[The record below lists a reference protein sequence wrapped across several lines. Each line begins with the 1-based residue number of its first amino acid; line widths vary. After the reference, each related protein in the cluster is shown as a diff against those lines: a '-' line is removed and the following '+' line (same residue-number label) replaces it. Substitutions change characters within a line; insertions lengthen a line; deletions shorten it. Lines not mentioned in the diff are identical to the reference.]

1 MDEDSRCPFCDTTFK
16 PGSRTTRSTIN
27 KHIKK
32 MAARKTNRGNH
43 PRIGTRAFE
52 EIARQRGFREVAL
65 SEDVRKQKE
74 IARKRKWR
82 LKKKT
87 QKDADSEIKLHVE
100 MDVELGVEQQ
110 KPQAIDSQILSRIQF
125 AFECLRYV
133 IS

>member
-1 MDEDSRCPFCDTTFK
+1 
-16 PGSRTTRSTIN
+16 
-27 KHIKK
+27 

-87 QKDADSEIKLHVE
+87 QKDADSEIKLDVE
-100 MDVELGVEQQ
+100 MDVELDMLDVELGVEQQ